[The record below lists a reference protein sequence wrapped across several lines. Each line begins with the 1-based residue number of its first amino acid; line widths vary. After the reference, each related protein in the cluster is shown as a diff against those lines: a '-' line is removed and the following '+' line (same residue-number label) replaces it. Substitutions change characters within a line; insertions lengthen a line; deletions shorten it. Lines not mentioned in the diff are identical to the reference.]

1 MDGPP
6 GTPFEGGV
14 FPLEVYCPQEYPTVP
29 PKCLFR
35 CKIYHPNIN
44 ANGQICLSILKPKT
58 NDMTEEKKREAWT
71 PALKIQ
77 KVSSKHFKRAMI
89 VNLIFDCYYRCC
101 SRFKL

>member
-1 MDGPP
+1 MMARQPIEGIRVTQSEADYRHFFVQIDGPA

-14 FPLEVYCPQEYPTVP
+14 FPIEVYCPQDYPTVP

-58 NDMTEEKKREAWT
+58 AEMSEEKKREAWT
-71 PALKIQ
+71 PALRIS
-77 KVSSKHFKRAMI
+77 KVSG
-89 VNLIFDCYYRCC
+89 
-101 SRFKL
+101 